1 MDGKIVFWFVFL
13 PVAWLSC
20 VSLSCVSVTAQT
32 VVSPDS
38 ANPAKPDGRFLRW
51 DKNKDNRLTRD
62 ELPSAIRGNF
72 DRVDTDRSGWI
83 SPGEHFR
90 FLNRNADPSTSAIA
104 DIKTLKNLVYV
115 KQGHERHRLDLY
127 LPQSQPSAAA
137 LPLIIWV
144 HGGGWKNGSKDR
156 FAHLTPLLK
165 RGFAVASINYRL
177 SHHATFPAQIHDCK
191 AAVRFLRKNAQRF
204 GLDPKKFGVW
214 GSSAGGHLV
223 ALLGTTGEVTELEGE
238 LGTVGVSSR
247 VQAVCDW
254 FGPTDLLKMNQQAG
268 ATGKINHDAPGSPES
283 LLVGAP
289 IQEVPKKTTKLNPIE
304 YVTAD
309 DPPFLIM
316 HGDQDRLV
324 PFQQSQMLNDALKA
338 ADVSTTLVLVRG
350 AGHGLKNQRDR
361 DQAIDFFANQF
372 LKAEKT
378 NK

>member
-13 PVAWLSC
+13 PVAWFGC
-20 VSLSCVSVTAQT
+20 VSLNCVSVTAQT
-32 VVSPDS
+32 AD
-38 ANPAKPDGRFLRW
+38 APASTKPDARFLRW
-51 DKNKDNRLTRD
+51 DKNKDMRLTRD

-72 DRVDTDRSGWI
+72 DRVDTDQSGWI
-83 SPGEHFR
+83 SLDEHFS
-90 FLNRNADPSTSAIA
+90 FLNRTAEPSS
-104 DIKTLKNLVYV
+104 DSLEDMKTLKNLAYV

-127 LPQSQPSAAA
+127 LPQVRPSAAE

-156 FAHLTPLLK
+156 FAHLNPLLQ

-177 SHHATFPAQIHDCK
+177 SQHATFPAQIHDCK
-191 AAVRFLRKNAQRF
+191 AAIRYLRKNAQRF

-223 ALLGTTGEVTELEGE
+223 ALLGTSGEVSELEGN
-238 LGTVGVSSR
+238 LGTVDVSSR

-268 ATGKINHDAPGSPES
+268 ATGKIDHDAPGSPES

-289 IQEVPKKTTKLNPIE
+289 IQEVPEKTNKINPIA
-304 YVTAD
+304 YVTGD

-324 PFQQSQMLNDALKA
+324 PFQQSQMLDDALKA
-338 ADVSTTLVLVRG
+338 AGVSTTLILVPG

-361 DQAIDFFANQF
+361 QRAIDFFANQF
-372 LKAEKT
+372 LDSGKT
-378 NK
+378 KK

>member
-13 PVAWLSC
+13 PVAWLGC
-20 VSLSCVSVTAQT
+20 VSLNCVSVTAQT
-32 VVSPDS
+32 AD
-38 ANPAKPDGRFLRW
+38 APASTKPDARFLRW
-51 DKNKDNRLTRD
+51 DKNKDMRLTRD

-72 DRVDTDRSGWI
+72 DRVDTDQSGWI
-83 SPGEHFR
+83 SLDEHFS
-90 FLNRNADPSTSAIA
+90 FLNRTAEPSS
-104 DIKTLKNLVYV
+104 DSLEDMKTLKNLAYV

-127 LPQSQPSAAA
+127 LPQVRPSAAE

-156 FAHLTPLLK
+156 FAHLNPLLQ

-177 SHHATFPAQIHDCK
+177 SQHATFPAQIHDCK
-191 AAVRFLRKNAQRF
+191 AAIRYLRKNAQRF

-223 ALLGTTGEVTELEGE
+223 ALLGTSGEVSELEGN
-238 LGTVGVSSR
+238 LGTVDVSSR

-268 ATGKINHDAPGSPES
+268 ATGKIDHDAPGSPES

-289 IQEVPKKTTKLNPIE
+289 IQEVPEKTNKINPIA

-324 PFQQSQMLNDALKA
+324 PFQQSQMLDDALKA
-338 ADVSTTLVLVRG
+338 AGVSTTLILVQG

-361 DQAIDFFANQF
+361 QRAIDFFANQF
-372 LKAEKT
+372 LDSGKT
-378 NK
+378 KK

>member
-1 MDGKIVFWFVFL
+1 MGNLMDGKIVFWLVFL
-13 PVAWLSC
+13 PITWLNCSLVAAQ
-20 VSLSCVSVTAQT
+20 SVVPT
-32 VVSPDS
+32 DS
-38 ANPAKPDGRFLRW
+38 GKPKKPDGRFLRW

-72 DRVDTDRSGWI
+72 DRVDTDQSGWI
-83 SPGEHFR
+83 SLDEHFK
-90 FLNRNADPSTSAIA
+90 FLNRTPGGSAGSLA
-104 DIKTLKNLVYV
+104 SIKKFKNLAYV
-115 KQGHERHRLDLY
+115 NQGHERHRLDLY
-127 LPQSQPSAAA
+127 LPQSQVSSTK

-144 HGGGWKNGSKDR
+144 HGGGWKNGSKDG
-156 FAHLTPLLK
+156 FAHLNPLLE
-165 RGFAVASINYRL
+165 RGLAVASINYRL

-204 GLDPKKFGVW
+204 GLNPEKFGVW

-223 ALLGTTGEVTELEGE
+223 SLLGTSGEVSELEGD

-254 FGPTDLLKMNQQAG
+254 FGPTDFLKMNEQAG

-289 IQEVPKKTTKLNPIE
+289 IQDEPKKTRKLNPIE

-309 DPPFLIM
+309 DPTFLIM

-338 ADVSTTLVLVRG
+338 VGVSTTLVLVQG
-350 AGHGLKNQRDR
+350 AGHGLKSQRDR
-361 DQAIDFFANQF
+361 DQAIDFFTNQF
-372 LKAEKT
+372 QKP
-378 NK
+378 NKKKK

>member
-1 MDGKIVFWFVFL
+1 MGKLMDGKIVFWLVFL
-13 PVAWLSC
+13 PIVWLNC
-20 VSLSCVSVTAQT
+20 PSVTAQS
-32 VVSPDS
+32 VVPSDS
-38 ANPAKPDGRFLRW
+38 GKPKKPDGRFLRW
-51 DKNKDNRLTRD
+51 DKNKDNRLTRE

-72 DRVDTDRSGWI
+72 DRVDTDQSGWI
-83 SPGEHFR
+83 SVDEHFS
-90 FLNRNADPSTSAIA
+90 FLNRTPDESAGA
-104 DIKTLKNLVYV
+104 LANIKKWKNLAYV
-115 KQGHERHRLDLY
+115 NQGHERQRLDLY
-127 LPQSQPSAAA
+127 LPQPSSTK

-156 FAHLTPLLK
+156 FAHLNPLLE

-204 GLDPKKFGVW
+204 GLDPEKFGVW

-223 ALLGTTGEVTELEGE
+223 ALLGTSGEVSELEGD

-254 FGPTDLLKMNQQAG
+254 CGPTAFLKMNKQAG
-268 ATGKINHDAPGSPES
+268 ATGKINHDAPKSPES
-283 LLVGAP
+283 LLVGAS
-289 IQEVPKKTTKLNPIE
+289 IQDEPEKTRKVNPIE
-304 YVTAD
+304 YVSSD

-338 ADVSTTLVLVRG
+338 AGVTTTLVLVKG

-361 DQAIDFFANQF
+361 QQSIDFFTNQF
-372 LKAEKT
+372 LDQKKT
-378 NK
+378 NH

>member
-1 MDGKIVFWFVFL
+1 MDGKIVCWFVFL

-38 ANPAKPDGRFLRW
+38 ANLAKPDGRFLRW

-90 FLNRNADPSTSAIA
+90 FLNRNADPASSAIA

-127 LPQSQPSAAA
+127 LPQSQPSATA

-156 FAHLTPLLK
+156 FAHLTPLLE

-191 AAVRFLRKNAQRF
+191 AAVRFLRK
-204 GLDPKKFGVW
+204 KC
-214 GSSAGGHLV
+214 SAI
-223 ALLGTTGEVTELEGE
+223 
-238 LGTVGVSSR
+238 
-247 VQAVCDW
+247 W
-254 FGPTDLLKMNQQAG
+254 FGSQKIWRMGLLCRRPSRCTFGNHWRSNR
-268 ATGKINHDAPGSPES
+268 TGRGTWDGRCVQSCSSS
-283 LLVGAP
+283 L
-289 IQEVPKKTTKLNPIE
+289 
-304 YVTAD
+304 
-309 DPPFLIM
+309 
-316 HGDQDRLV
+316 
-324 PFQQSQMLNDALKA
+324 
-338 ADVSTTLVLVRG
+338 
-350 AGHGLKNQRDR
+350 
-361 DQAIDFFANQF
+361 
-372 LKAEKT
+372 
-378 NK
+378 

>member
-1 MDGKIVFWFVFL
+1 MNGRMFFWLVFL
-13 PVAWLSC
+13 SIAWLSC
-20 VSLSCVSVTAQT
+20 ASLNAQA
-32 VVSPDS
+32 VVRSDS
-38 ANPAKPDGRFLRW
+38 AKPAKPDGRFLRW
-51 DKNKDNRLTRD
+51 DKNRDNRLTRD
-62 ELPSAIRGNF
+62 ELPTAIRGNF

-83 SPGEHFR
+83 SPDEHFN
-90 FLNRNADPSTSAIA
+90 FLNRTPGPSDDSLA
-104 DIKTLKNLVYV
+104 DIRTLKNLAYV

-127 LPQSQPSAAA
+127 LPPSQPSATA

-156 FAHLTPLLK
+156 FAHLNALLE

-177 SHHATFPAQIHDCK
+177 SHHAIFPAQIHDCK
-191 AAVRFLRKNAQRF
+191 AAVRFLRKNAKRF
-204 GLDPKKFGVW
+204 GLDPRKFGVW

-223 ALLGTTGEVTELEGE
+223 ALLGTSGEVSELEGN

-268 ATGKINHDAPGSPES
+268 AAGKINHDAPNSPES

-289 IQEVPKKTTKLNPIE
+289 IQEVPEKTGKINPLE

-338 ADVSTTLVLVRG
+338 ADVSTTLVIVQG
-350 AGHGLKNQRDR
+350 AGHGLKSQRDR
-361 DQAIDFFANQF
+361 DQAIDFFTNQF
-372 LKAEKT
+372 LKPKKM
-378 NK
+378 NQ